1 MRLRSTARDNQNHVI
16 IWGETLQKHIDRVN
30 NVMKII
36 RKSGLKQN
44 KSKYVLVL
52 KASHFLDID

>member
-1 MRLRSTARDNQNHVI
+1 MKLRSTARDNQNHVI

-36 RKSGLKQN
+36 RKPGLKQN
-44 KSKYVLVL
+44 KSKYVLAL